1 MPSVTVWLFPTA
13 FGAETGE
20 AHLTGLVERGALV
33 VHDAAAI
40 SWVPSD
46 PEPRVRQ
53 LKHLTARAAGK
64 GAMLGTAVGLL
75 LRRWTPA
82 AGLVGD
88 AGHMGVSDRE
98 HGDTGGALR
107 RSGGVGPGQ
116 PAPTG

>member
-46 PEPRVRQ
+46 PELLSWLRTEEWIAPDEGWRERARS
-53 LKHLTARAAGK
+53 HRLTSK
-64 GAMLGTAVGLL
+64 
-75 LRRWTPA
+75 
-82 AGLVGD
+82 
-88 AGHMGVSDRE
+88 
-98 HGDTGGALR
+98 
-107 RSGGVGPGQ
+107 
-116 PAPTG
+116 APSAIL